1 MYKLQFD
8 SEDEAQICLEI
19 ISEALEEAK
28 RRLEL
33 YGESSLM
40 KFEIK
45 HLNTIKYKLEAM
57 LEDE

>member
-19 ISEALEEAK
+19 ISEALEEGKGKLDLYAEQ
-28 RRLEL
+28 LE
-33 YGESSLM
+33 S
-40 KFEIK
+40 
-45 HLNTIKYKLEAM
+45 IKYKLEAM